1 MRRVPA
7 KIQLSRGKSMSSKHF
22 SSSFK
27 RAMGASC
34 SALALLLAAPAAMA
48 QTEVGTIVPSDPGTS
63 DTILDTATDVT
74 GVGMFF
80 RNDGF
85 VCTGTLINPRTVIFA
100 AHCVNDRPASDY
112 GSDSAIQAA
121 FSFGANSLPGFLSW
135 INNSFASNPDLA
147 VFNVNQIIYNLESL
161 ADPNSFGFLEGDVAL
176 SVLDTPASE
185 VPTWALLFSALPAP
199 TSYTQET
206 GSGYHVNLT
215 GYGRSGTGATGDSIG
230 IDWRRRAAENFIGAL
245 VSFDDRNNFLFG
257 APFGDLPQ
265 NLYRLDFDDPTR
277 TNPYDFDLYFG
288 DAATNE
294 GTTAGGDS
302 GGPLILDAA
311 NNPGI
316 NEDLVIGVLSGGSR
330 FFGPQVFS
338 SYGTESFYQPLYLFW
353 DWIVA
358 NSPYRYVSA
367 AEGDGA
373 WEDANHWLTEI
384 DPAFRILDVDGNV
397 VNGLPGN
404 PGVGLAG
411 TDPSWGMVCFAPGA
425 VSGPTN
431 TCQDLATGD
440 VTPYEGGAL
449 AEAGNGNTI
458 GTAPVLDGNLIGV
471 ADVSTSDST
480 TGGTPQSD
488 GDGGVLALVDG
499 EYTSDPLP
507 DPTLEN
513 GLPGATGFVPDNVD
527 PDSGLGINA
536 RYFDVNLSAAGTTT
550 LSSTVE
556 IDNLTISGSAARLD
570 IGASGNLTS
579 LTEIM
584 HQAGSVNV
592 DGMLT
597 TGGDYLLMSGL
608 LSGSGTVNT
617 AYLTN
622 IMGLIAP
629 GAIDGI
635 GTLTIDGNLVLASAS
650 GLWVDVGDA
659 SADRLTVTGLASLG
673 GSVLINPLAG
683 YMPRYGDDYTIL
695 SAAGIAGTFSSVN
708 DLPGVL
714 NPVLH
719 YTPTSANV
727 RIEASEFHT
736 QASFTNNFQVA
747 LATALDQGRAGS
759 YGDLA
764 GVYGWLDLLEDDALT
779 TGLDT
784 LAPYESVM
792 FDRSIRS
799 HSDVLGHALRE
810 QIGTLGLHSAGGAD
824 VLADAKQANG
834 LAGMSDL
841 GLLARATVKSGNSA
855 GGTDTGEMRRVF
867 GAIGQ
872 INATARSFAGSPDTE
887 IDGDYSLIGLD
898 VPVSES
904 LRIGVAAGF
913 ANSDNTAG
921 AAIGSTNVSTETEQV
936 TAFASYSTGR
946 LSASLALGYASH
958 DSDATRTINLGGVLV
973 PAQTRT
979 TADETTIDAAVR
991 YDLYSGANGVS
1002 VTPMASV
1009 TASDVDFQAT
1019 TSYSAIGSLDIDAR
1033 SGSNTIARIGSAFGL
1048 ELGTHIS
1055 THLYLGAAQQ
1065 YGDGA
1070 ETYSAAF
1077 HDAPGIAFIAPS
1089 DVEMNTNW
1097 WEVAGSVSAEMSFG
1111 GTLTIS
1117 HERQINRDFAENEIT
1132 SLTYSL
1138 PF

>member
-1 MRRVPA
+1 
-7 KIQLSRGKSMSSKHF
+7 MSSHQF
-22 SSSFK
+22 SGQFK

-34 SALALLLAAPAAMA
+34 SVLALLLAAPAAMA

-63 DTILDTATDVT
+63 ETIVDTATDVT

-85 VCTGTLINPRTVIFA
+85 VCTGTLINPRTVLFA
-100 AHCVNDRPASDY
+100 AHCVNNRPASDY
-112 GSDSAIQAA
+112 GTNSAIQAA
-121 FSFGANSLPGFLSW
+121 WSFGGNSLPGFQYW
-135 INNSFASNPDLA
+135 ISNAFASNPDLA
-147 VFNVNQIIYNLESL
+147 VFNINQVIYNLDSL
-161 ADPNSFGFLEGDVAL
+161 ARPDGFGFLEGDVAL

-215 GYGRSGTGATGDSIG
+215 GYGRSGTGATGASIG

-245 VSFDDRNNFLFG
+245 ASFDERNTFLFG
-257 APFGDLPQ
+257 NPFGDLPQ

-277 TNPYDFDLYFG
+277 TNPFDFDLYFG
-288 DAATNE
+288 DASTNE

-330 FFGPQVFS
+330 FFGPQAFS

-367 AEGDGA
+367 AAGDGA

-404 PGVGLAG
+404 PGVGVAG

-425 VSGPTN
+425 VSGPGN
-431 TCQDLATGD
+431 QCQDLATGD

-449 AEAGNGNTI
+449 AGAGNGNSI
-458 GTAPVLDGNLIGV
+458 GTAPGLDGNLIGV
-471 ADVSTSDST
+471 ADTSTSGST
-480 TGGTPQSD
+480 S
-488 GDGGVLALVDG
+488 GDEPNNDDDRPALVAG

-507 DPTLEN
+507 APTLEN
-513 GLPGATGFVPDNVD
+513 GLPGATGFVPDNID
-527 PDSGLGINA
+527 PDIGLGINA
-536 RYFDVNLSAAGTTT
+536 RYFDVNLAAAGTTT
-550 LSSTVE
+550 LGSTVE

-570 IGASGNLTS
+570 IGAAGNLTS

-629 GAIDGI
+629 GAVDGI

-650 GLWVDVGDA
+650 GLWIDVGDA

-673 GSVLINPLAG
+673 GSVLINPVAG

-695 SAAGIAGTFSSVN
+695 SAAGIAGTFGSVN

-714 NPVLH
+714 QPVLH
-719 YTPTSANV
+719 YTATTANV
-727 RIEASEFHT
+727 RIDASAFHT
-736 QASFTNNFQVA
+736 QASFTNNFHVA

-764 GVYGWLDLLEDDALT
+764 GVYGWLDLLEGDDLT

-784 LAPYESVM
+784 LAPYEGVM

-799 HSDVLGHALRE
+799 HSDALGNALRG
-810 QIGTLGLHSAGGAD
+810 QIGTFGLYGSGGDD
-824 VLADAKQANG
+824 VMADAKQANG

-855 GGTDTGEMRRVF
+855 GGTDAGDTRRVF

-872 INATARSFAGSPDTE
+872 INATARTFAGSADTE
-887 IDGDYSLIGLD
+887 IAGDYSLIGLD
-898 VPVSES
+898 VPVSDTM
-904 LRIGVAAGF
+904 RIGVAAGF
-913 ANSDNTAG
+913 ASSDNVAG
-921 AAIGSTNVSTETEQV
+921 ASLGSTSVRAETEQV
-936 TAFASYSTGR
+936 TAFASYSSGR
-946 LSASLALGYASH
+946 ISASLAIGHASH
-958 DSDATRTINLGGVLV
+958 DSDATRMITLGGAVI

-979 TADETTIDAAVR
+979 TAEETTIDATLR
-991 YDLYSGANGVS
+991 YDLYSPTSGIRVTPIGS
-1002 VTPMASV
+1002 VTS
-1009 TASDVDFQAT
+1009 SSVDFNAT

-1033 SGSNTIARIGSAFGL
+1033 SGSNTIARLGSAFGL
-1048 ELGTHIS
+1048 DLGTHVS
-1055 THLYLGAAQQ
+1055 TSLYLGAAQQ

-1077 HDAPGIAFIAPS
+1077 HDAPAVAFIAPS
-1089 DVEMNTNW
+1089 DVELNTNW
-1097 WEVAGSVSAEMSFG
+1097 WEVAGSLSAEMSFG

-1117 HERQINRDFAENEIT
+1117 HERHINRDFAENEIT

>member
-1 MRRVPA
+1 
-7 KIQLSRGKSMSSKHF
+7 MSSHQF
-22 SSSFK
+22 SGQFK

-34 SALALLLAAPAAMA
+34 SVLALLLAAPAAMA

-63 DTILDTATDVT
+63 ETIVDTATDVT

-85 VCTGTLINPRTVIFA
+85 VCTGTLINPRTVLFA
-100 AHCVNDRPASDY
+100 AHCVNNRPASDY
-112 GSDSAIQAA
+112 GTNSAIQAA
-121 FSFGANSLPGFLSW
+121 WSFGGNSLPGFQYW
-135 INNSFASNPDLA
+135 ISNAFASNPDLA
-147 VFNVNQIIYNLESL
+147 VFNINQVIYNLDSL
-161 ADPNSFGFLEGDVAL
+161 ARPDGFGFLEGDVAL

-215 GYGRSGTGATGDSIG
+215 GYGRSGTGATGASIG

-245 VSFDDRNNFLFG
+245 ASFDERNTFLFG
-257 APFGDLPQ
+257 NPFGDLPQ

-277 TNPYDFDLYFG
+277 TNPFDFDLYFG
-288 DAATNE
+288 DASTNE

-330 FFGPQVFS
+330 FFGPQAFS

-367 AEGDGA
+367 AAGDGA

-404 PGVGLAG
+404 PGVGVAG

-425 VSGPTN
+425 VSGPGN
-431 TCQDLATGD
+431 QCQDLATGD

-449 AEAGNGNTI
+449 AGAGNGNSI
-458 GTAPVLDGNLIGV
+458 GTAPGLDGNLIGV
-471 ADVSTSDST
+471 ADTSTSGST
-480 TGGTPQSD
+480 S
-488 GDGGVLALVDG
+488 GDEPNNDDDRPALVAG

-507 DPTLEN
+507 APTLEN
-513 GLPGATGFVPDNVD
+513 GLPGATGFVPDNID
-527 PDSGLGINA
+527 PDIGLGINA
-536 RYFDVNLSAAGTTT
+536 RYFDVNLAAAGTTT
-550 LSSTVE
+550 LGSTVE

-570 IGASGNLTS
+570 IGAAGDLTS

-629 GAIDGI
+629 GAVDGI

-650 GLWVDVGDA
+650 GLWIDVGDA

-673 GSVLINPLAG
+673 GSVLINPVAG

-695 SAAGIAGTFSSVN
+695 SAAGIAGTFGSVN

-714 NPVLH
+714 QPVLH
-719 YTPTSANV
+719 YTATTANV
-727 RIEASEFHT
+727 RIDASAFHT
-736 QASFTNNFQVA
+736 QASFTNNFHVA

-764 GVYGWLDLLEDDALT
+764 GVYGWLDLLEGDDLT

-784 LAPYESVM
+784 LAPYEGVM

-799 HSDVLGHALRE
+799 HSDALGNALRG
-810 QIGTLGLHSAGGAD
+810 QIGTFGLYGSGGDD
-824 VLADAKQANG
+824 VMADAKQANG

-855 GGTDTGEMRRVF
+855 GGTDAGDTRRVF

-872 INATARSFAGSPDTE
+872 INATARTFAGSPDTE

-898 VPVSES
+898 VPVSDTM
-904 LRIGVAAGF
+904 RIGVAAGF
-913 ANSDNTAG
+913 ASSDNVAG
-921 AAIGSTNVSTETEQV
+921 ASLGSTSVRAETEQV
-936 TAFASYSTGR
+936 TAFASYSSGR
-946 LSASLALGYASH
+946 ISASLAIGHASH
-958 DSDATRTINLGGVLV
+958 DSDATRMITLGGAVI

-979 TADETTIDAAVR
+979 TADETTIDATLR
-991 YDLYSGANGVS
+991 YDLYSPTSGIRVTPIGS
-1002 VTPMASV
+1002 VTS
-1009 TASDVDFQAT
+1009 SSVDFNAT

-1033 SGSNTIARIGSAFGL
+1033 SGSNTIARLGSAFGL
-1048 ELGTHIS
+1048 DLGTHVS
-1055 THLYLGAAQQ
+1055 TSLYLGAAQQ

-1077 HDAPGIAFIAPS
+1077 HDAPAVAFIAPS
-1089 DVEMNTNW
+1089 DVELNTNW
-1097 WEVAGSVSAEMSFG
+1097 WEVAGSLSAEMSFG

-1117 HERQINRDFAENEIT
+1117 HERHINRDFAENEIT